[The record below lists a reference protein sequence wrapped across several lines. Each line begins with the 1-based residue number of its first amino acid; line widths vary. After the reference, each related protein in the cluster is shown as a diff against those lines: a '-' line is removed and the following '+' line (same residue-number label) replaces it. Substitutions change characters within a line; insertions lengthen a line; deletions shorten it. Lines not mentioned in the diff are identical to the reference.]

1 MARRYPEV
9 RVLNPSRNTTSMKRM
24 NPDNLMSG
32 AKDVGMEALLA
43 VPAAVLVGGAA
54 VAANKI
60 TYNVAA
66 GDMFTPDQ
74 KRAMLVGAG
83 ALVAGVLMQ
92 LSNKTAN
99 FGQLLGALGVGVP
112 LTLVAKDKIGAAMM
126 PAAATQPLVAAPSS
140 GLMPMRSTSY
150 LPAGF
155 PSDFYSYVPGSMT
168 SGELTSSLSS
178 PSWVPP
184 AR

>member
-60 TYNVAA
+60 TYDVAA

-126 PAAATQPLVAAPSS
+126 PATAP
-140 GLMPMRSTSY
+140 T
-150 LPAGF
+150 AGF
-155 PSDFYSYVPGSMT
+155 YSASGGMPGFGQSSYVPLALPVGYQP
-168 SGELTSSLSS
+168 SGT
-178 PSWVPP
+178 PNFTPAAFVPVV
-184 AR
+184 R

>member
-1 MARRYPEV
+1 
-9 RVLNPSRNTTSMKRM
+9 MKRI
-24 NPDNLMSG
+24 NPESLMSG

-60 TYNVAA
+60 DYTVAA

-112 LTLVAKDKIGAAMM
+112 LTLVAKDKIGAAMQ
-126 PAAATQPLVAAPSS
+126 PAAVQPLLAAPSS
-140 GLMPMRSTSY
+140 GLFGSWPTGHNGA
-150 LPAGF
+150 LPATSAGMGV
-155 PSDFYSYVPGSMT
+155 STGSYAGAYY
-168 SGELTSSLSS
+168 G
-178 PSWVPP
+178 
-184 AR
+184 R